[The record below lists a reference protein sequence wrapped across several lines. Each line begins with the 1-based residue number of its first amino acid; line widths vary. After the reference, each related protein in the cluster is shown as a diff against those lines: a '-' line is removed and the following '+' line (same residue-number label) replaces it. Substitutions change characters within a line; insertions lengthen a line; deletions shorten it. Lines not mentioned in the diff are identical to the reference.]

1 MVLGRQNFPRSS
13 RGGEKH
19 VISGGQNF
27 PRSSLQGTRSAR
39 KSLEVR
45 CNRRAAAGKRLEDRN
60 LLKQMA
66 FGGVLECCVKG
77 DGPPARRKVRTWRD
91 WYWAASNGITGAE
104 VGYRLPLPDW
114 GGRIQ
119 CCVRL
124 CSWKHLRQ
132 ELFSSSAWSSSL
144 WSCTARSLHPTLM

>member
-1 MVLGRQNFPRSS
+1 
-13 RGGEKH
+13 
-19 VISGGQNF
+19 
-27 PRSSLQGTRSAR
+27 
-39 KSLEVR
+39 
-45 CNRRAAAGKRLEDRN
+45 
-60 LLKQMA
+60 MA

-77 DGPPARRKVRTWRD
+77 DRPPARREVRTWRD
-91 WYWAASNGITGAE
+91 WYWAASDQGCAAGIIGAE
-104 VGYRLPLPDW
+104 VGCGLPLPDW